1 MVVPRADATAKHII
15 QAIGSSSEEKGRAF
29 AQKFGGDAT
38 PSIYGSYDAVYADPE
53 VDIVYIGIPHA
64 FHKDACLKAISHRKH
79 VLCEKPFTLNEQEA
93 QEVFD
98 AAKKKGVFVMEGKAH
113 VHFHFMSSRMALLNL
128 YVAMWT
134 RFMPLT
140 EQLLRLVHQEKRIGD
155 VHRVFC
161 DFGMLMDLD
170 SLPATSRLK
179 DPALGAGTLLDIGV
193 YSLTW
198 GLLGLDEGIASAAL
212 TPQVFS
218 AQSISEGIDVTTS
231 IVLHYPQN
239 GRQGILTS
247 SMKAKS
253 DPVFARI
260 EGSKGTVFIEGIAP
274 SLPRRFTVVFN
285 DAAAERQIYDA
296 PPKVGKG
303 FFYEAD
309 AVANDI
315 VAGRVENATMPW
327 DETLRVLA
335 LMDGIRARG
344 VGQASK

>member
-1 MVVPRADATAKHII
+1 MK
-15 QAIGSSSEEKGRAF
+15 
-29 AQKFGGDAT
+29 
-38 PSIYGSYDAVYADPE
+38 
-53 VDIVYIGIPHA
+53 
-64 FHKDACLKAISHRKH
+64 
-79 VLCEKPFTLNEQEA
+79 
-93 QEVFD
+93 
-98 AAKKKGVFVMEGKAH
+98 
-113 VHFHFMSSRMALLNL
+113 L

-140 EQLLRLVHQEKRIGD
+140 VQLLQLIHQDKVIGD
-155 VHRVFC
+155 VHRLFC
-161 DFGMLMDLD
+161 DFGLAMDLD

-179 DPALGAGTLLDIGV
+179 DPALGAGTLLDLGV

-218 AQSISEGIDVTTS
+218 AQSISEGIDVATS
-231 IVLHYPQN
+231 VVLHYPQN

-247 SMKAKS
+247 TMKTKS

-260 EGSKGTVFIEGIAP
+260 EGSKGTIFIEGIAT
-274 SLPRRFTVVFN
+274 SVPRRFTVVTN
-285 DAAAERQIYDA
+285 DAAAERQVYDA
-296 PPKVGKG
+296 PAKVGKG

-315 VAGRVENATMPW
+315 FAGRVENATMPW

-344 VGQASK
+344 VCQA